1 MSQKITINGMG
12 SHKDRNET
20 PLCFSA
26 KDIGVFIQFVSIFI
40 IFGGFQGHD
49 QLQKGYWTFM

>member
-1 MSQKITINGMG
+1 MG
-12 SHKDRNET
+12 SHKDRNQT